1 MRLRIFFISILTAIT
16 LGSLG
21 CTNVS
26 YQNTVVIDPNKT
38 DKLKVVTTVSPITSL
53 VENIGGPKIDLKG
66 LVPEGANSHTYEPAP
81 SVASVLAAADFIV
94 ANGLFLEEP
103 TIELAIAN
111 KQETAILLLLGT
123 KALRNRNGSLIFLFQ
138 NPMDS
143 QIPICGHHPL
153 WP

>member
-81 SVASVLAAADFIV
+81 SVASVLAAADLIV

-103 TIELAIAN
+103 TIDLAIAN
-111 KQETAILLLLGT
+111 KQETAILLLLGNESIT
-123 KALRNRNGSLIFLFQ
+123 QQQWVFDFSFPF
-138 NPMDS
+138 
-143 QIPICGHHPL
+143 
-153 WP
+153 